1 MEAQSKRSTALAR
14 WITGRQN
21 YYLKVRGAPP
31 SDGLSI
37 ISVKAIERLGS
48 PYHITIELTAKVE
61 LARADYL
68 GHNATF
74 SIEPLP
80 GDGTPR
86 EWNGNITRFTRTRK
100 TRDFCAYL
108 LPGFLAL
115 RRSMLPRAIP
125 TTRSGGAWRR
135 KSEARQAQPS

>member
-1 MEAQSKRSTALAR
+1 MEAQTKRSTALAR

-48 PYHITIELTAKVE
+48 PYHITLELTANVE

-86 EWNGNITRFTRTRK
+86 DWNGKRALS
-100 TRDFCAYL
+100 RDF
-108 LPGFLAL
+108 
-115 RRSMLPRAIP
+115 RAGNGP
-125 TTRSGGAWRR
+125 RSGLVVAAAECDRRAVDPRSRLQPPAFMGADRSASQSRARR
-135 KSEARQAQPS
+135 